1 MSDNNLE
8 KRKKNSSINLVQHS
22 CCSYSSSYNTNT
34 SLNLEK
40 KKKKQKTHLDIDSLG
55 AVHQ

>member
-8 KRKKNSSINLVQHS
+8 KRKKTSSINLVQHS
-22 CCSYSSSYNTNT
+22 CCSYSSSYNTNI
-34 SLNLEK
+34 SLNLK
-40 KKKKQKTHLDIDSLG
+40 KKKRQKTHLDIDSLG